1 MCIFFLHTSCDTHKC
16 CGRSY
21 ILSYLSNKMLCCCNF
36 YSTLLLSSSEF
47 RFENTLGSSVWFCII
62 SKTQIQC
69 SFDVKLLYF
78 LISVLPI
85 KVLKLSLINVLDLTE
100 LSIEGDNKTNLE
112 VLVKKVGYSNSREFP
127 TPGRRNLHLSTVVMW
142 VWNLIS
148 SFRVHLLNDGCLK
161 RTEQYNFQ
169 ISPTITLWS
178 TIYSYVVCDTWFKL
192 NLCQCELVNV
202 CTVFCW
208 IYNYY
213 ALDFL
218 AVAMFKSEAKFKGL
232 LCFKLSNYS
241 YLMLSVMTYLSH
253 LSEL

>member
-1 MCIFFLHTSCDTHKC
+1 MNLGLK
-16 CGRSY
+16 
-21 ILSYLSNKMLCCCNF
+21 ILWDEAYGFVLLAKRKFSVVWCKITVLSK
-36 YSTLLLSSSEF
+36 
-47 RFENTLGSSVWFCII
+47 
-62 SKTQIQC
+62 SK
-69 SFDVKLLYF
+69 SNLYF
-78 LISVLPI
+78 
-85 KVLKLSLINVLDLTE
+85 NVLDLTE

-169 ISPTITLWS
+169 ISVTITLWS
-178 TIYSYVVCDTWFKL
+178 TICSYVVSDTWFKL
-192 NLCQCELVNV
+192 NLCQCELMNV

-218 AVAMFKSEAKFKGL
+218 AVARLKSV
-232 LCFKLSNYS
+232 CFKLSK
-241 YLMLSVMTYLSH
+241 YLYMMLSVMKYLSH
-253 LSEL
+253 LSEF

>member
-1 MCIFFLHTSCDTHKC
+1 MFTLFLHTSCDTHKC

-47 RFENTLGSSVWFCII
+47 RFENILGWSVWFCII

-78 LISVLPI
+78 LSKSKSYLYF
-85 KVLKLSLINVLDLTE
+85 NVLDLTE

-148 SFRVHLLNDGCLK
+148 SLRVHLLNDGCLK

-169 ISPTITLWS
+169 ISVTIT
-178 TIYSYVVCDTWFKL
+178 ICSYVVSDTWFKL
-192 NLCQCELVNV
+192 NLCQCELIECLYCV
-202 CTVFCW
+202 
-208 IYNYY
+208 
-213 ALDFL
+213 
-218 AVAMFKSEAKFKGL
+218 L
-232 LCFKLSNYS
+232 LNL
-241 YLMLSVMTYLSH
+241 
-253 LSEL
+253 